1 MKSYSAQQKLTV
13 ITILCINLNMWSMAQ
28 KLDPTHTLILYKFS
42 KIKSLLEASV
52 LKYKFI
58 NATILHIL
66 VLLLRRGATVYNN
79 S

>member
-1 MKSYSAQQKLTV
+1 
-13 ITILCINLNMWSMAQ
+13 MAQ